1 MIFGNFLAILGFTH
15 FFWGQKRTIYNLIRT
30 LFFHRSSD
38 NIQKLLLDPKKVGV
52 KGGEGMLPLKLKFFF
67 NKNANFTQKKLSHP
81 NYCYLSF

>member
-1 MIFGNFLAILGFTH
+1 MIFGNFLKILGCTH
-15 FFWGQKRTIYNLIRT
+15 FFWGQKRIIYHLIHT

-52 KGGEGMLPLKLKFFF
+52 RGGGRHVAAQYKIFF